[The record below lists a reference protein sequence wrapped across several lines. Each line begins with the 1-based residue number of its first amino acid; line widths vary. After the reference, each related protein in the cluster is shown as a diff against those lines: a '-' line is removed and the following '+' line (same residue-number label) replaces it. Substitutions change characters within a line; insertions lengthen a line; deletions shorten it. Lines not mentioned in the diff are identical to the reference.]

1 MWEAEAKAEIQW
13 VNSLKKKQ
21 KTKNPTTLRPVVHS
35 DSSKALRLIVLLG
48 RRVLCGALRMD
59 CSTF

>member
-13 VNSLKKKQ
+13 VNSPKKKQ
-21 KTKNPTTLRPVVHS
+21 KTPTTLRPVVHS